1 VSGPY
6 ELDGIPA
13 TDLDDEELDREL
25 AHLHETR
32 HDVFLHG
39 SAQALSHHTQR
50 TADLEHEY
58 VRRHPGREIDPER
71 LRSGARARSSRH
83 Q

>member
-1 VSGPY
+1 MPGESPH

-13 TDLDDEELDREL
+13 PDLDDEDLDREL

-32 HDVFLHG
+32 HAVFLHG
-39 SAQALSHHTQR
+39 SAQALDHHTQR
-50 TADLEHEY
+50 TADLEHEWL
-58 VRRHPGREIDPER
+58 RRHPEREVDPQR
-71 LRSGARARSSRH
+71 LRSGARTREP